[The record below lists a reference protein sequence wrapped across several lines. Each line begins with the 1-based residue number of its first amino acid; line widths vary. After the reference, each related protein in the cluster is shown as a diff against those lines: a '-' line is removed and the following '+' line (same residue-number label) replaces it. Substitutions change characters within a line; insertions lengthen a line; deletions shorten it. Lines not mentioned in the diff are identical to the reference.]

1 MSSSRDPGSSA
12 TGPARARWAELVDL
26 INAARV
32 AYYDRDD
39 PSIGDDEYD
48 RLFAELSALER
59 AFPELQSGDSPTTMV
74 GGEASGAFD
83 KVEHLQ
89 PMFSLDNVF
98 SADELGEWIDRLV
111 KDLGA
116 APSILCEQKF
126 DGLAVDLV
134 YTDGVLTRLATRGDG
149 KRGEDVTFNAQFV
162 PSIPKQLSGP
172 TFPSLLEVRG
182 ELYIPVAD
190 FDRINEENLDAGIK
204 PFKNPRN
211 TAAGSVRQRID
222 RRQDEI
228 RKARTEATARSQ
240 GKIDRLE
247 ADYARAIARLSV
259 LRLTVH
265 GIGVSDGVAA
275 DRQSAAYELLA
286 SLGLPVGVHVRV
298 AESAEDVIAFVA
310 DVEKGRFALDYEIDG
325 AVLKVD
331 DFGLQQALGE
341 TTHAPRWAIA
351 YKYAPTVVTTRLL
364 DIQVNVGRTGRVTP
378 FAVMEPVY
386 VAGSTVSMATLHNA
400 FEVERKGVLIGDR
413 VFLRKAGDVIP
424 EVLGPVPEDRNGS
437 ERAFVMPTA
446 CPDCGTALRPEKEG
460 DKDFRCPNA
469 RSCPAQLR
477 ERLAHVGSRAAFD
490 IEGLGDKTARALLD
504 AGIVADEGD
513 LFLLTPSD
521 LLRGEYFQRKAKK
534 GEDGPQLAANAMAL
548 LAGLDAAR
556 SQPVARLLVALSIR
570 QVGGPTAANLALKF
584 GSVDAIASATAEELA
599 ETEDVGATIADTV
612 AEWFAVDWH
621 RDIVEKWQRGGV
633 RMADEIVETG
643 PQPLA
648 GITVV
653 ITGSLEGYTR
663 DSAAQ
668 AAADLGAKVASSVS
682 KKTDLV
688 VAGENAG
695 SKLEKAITLGVPVV
709 GLPGFAALLA
719 DGLDAALAHRQE
731 S

>member
-1 MSSSRDPGSSA
+1 MSSSPDPGPSS
-12 TGPARARWAELVDL
+12 TGPARARWTELVDL
-26 INAARV
+26 INSARV

-39 PSIGDDEYD
+39 PTIGDDEYD

-59 AFPELQSGDSPTTMV
+59 AHPELQSGDSPTVLV

-83 KVEHLQ
+83 KVDHLQ

-98 SADELGEWIDRLV
+98 SADELVEWLDRLV

-126 DGLAVDLV
+126 DGLAVDLI
-134 YTDGVLTRLATRGDG
+134 YTGGVLTRLATRGDG
-149 KRGEDVTFNAQFV
+149 KRGEDVTFNAQFI
-162 PSIPKQLSGP
+162 PSIPKELTGAAIP
-172 TFPSLLEVRG
+172 DLLEVRG

-190 FDRINEENLDAGIK
+190 FDRINSENLDAGLK
-204 PFKNPRN
+204 AFKNPRN

-222 RRQDEI
+222 RRKDEI
-228 RKARTEATARSQ
+228 RKARGETTARGQSRLE
-240 GKIDRLE
+240 RLE
-247 ADYARAIARLSV
+247 AEWTRAVARLGV

-265 GIGVSDGVAA
+265 GIGVSQGVTA
-275 DRQSAAYELLA
+275 DRQSAAYDLLA
-286 SLGLPVGVHVRV
+286 SLGLPVGTHVRV
-298 AESAEDVIAFVA
+298 VESAADVVAYVA
-310 DVEKGRFALDYEIDG
+310 DVERDRFSLDYEIDG

-386 VAGSTVSMATLHNA
+386 VAGSTVAMATLHNA

-424 EVLGPVPEDRNGS
+424 EVLGPVSEDRDGS

-446 CPDCGTALRPEKEG
+446 CPDCGATLRPEKEG
-460 DKDFRCPNA
+460 DKDFRCPNS

-504 AGIVADEGD
+504 AGLVSDEGD
-513 LFLLTPSD
+513 LFLLTASD

-534 GEDGPQLAANAMAL
+534 GEDGPQLAANAVAL

-570 QVGGPTAANLALKF
+570 QVGGPTAANLARKF

-612 AEWFAVDWH
+612 VEWFAVDWH
-621 RDIVEKWQRGGV
+621 REIVEKWRRGGV
-633 RMADEIVETG
+633 RMADEVIDTG

-668 AAADLGAKVASSVS
+668 AASDLGAKVASSVS

-695 SKLEKAITLGVPVV
+695 SKLEKAVILGVPVV

-719 DGLDAALAHRQE
+719 DGLDAALTHRQE
-731 S
+731 T